1 MKSKSMIWVSAVAIS
16 AALLITGCAG
26 SAHIEKDKSAD
37 FSKYKTYAW
46 VEKPETK
53 EVKKTEKNELAEA
66 NIRNSV
72 NLQLQKIGWK
82 EVNKN
87 PDIMVNY
94 ELLVERTAKEQKDA
108 VYSPSFTRSYYNRY
122 TGRVNTYYYPGQFSG
137 YDTYTTTVKEGT
149 VTVTMIDNKT
159 DRAVWQGWTTSE
171 LNNRKMTGKEIDQSV
186 KTIFKNFDIGK

>member
-1 MKSKSMIWVSAVAIS
+1 MKTKPFNWVTAVALS
-16 AALLITGCAG
+16 AALFVTGCAG

-46 VEKPETK
+46 VEKPETN
-53 EVKKTEKNELAEA
+53 ETKKSRKSELTET

-72 NLQLQKIGWK
+72 NNQLQKIGWK
-82 EVNKN
+82 EVSTN

-94 ELLVERTAKEQKDA
+94 ELLVEKNEKEQKDA
-108 VYSPSFTRSYYNRY
+108 VYSQPFTRSYYNRY
-122 TGRVNTYYYPGQFSG
+122 TGRLNTFYYPSQFQG

-159 DRAVWQGWTTSE
+159 DKAVWQGWTTNE
-171 LNNRKMTGKEIDQSV
+171 IDNRKMTGKEIDQSV
-186 KTIFKNFDIGK
+186 KTIFRKFDGGK

>member
-1 MKSKSMIWVSAVAIS
+1 MKMRSMIWVAAVAMS

-26 SAHIEKDKSAD
+26 TAHIEKDKSAD

-46 VEKPETK
+46 AEKPETN
-53 EVKKTEKNELAEA
+53 EAKKARRNELTEA

-72 NLQLQKIGWK
+72 NQQLQKIGWK
-82 EVNKN
+82 EVDKN

-94 ELLVERTAKEQKDA
+94 ELLVDRTEKEQKDA
-108 VYSPSFTRSYYNRY
+108 VYSPSYTRSYYNRY

-159 DRAVWQGWTTSE
+159 DKAVWQGWVTSE
-171 LNNRKMTGKEIDQSV
+171 IDSRKMTGKEIDQSV
-186 KTIFKNFDIGK
+186 KTIFRKFDAGK

>member
-1 MKSKSMIWVSAVAIS
+1 MKMRSMIWVAAVAMS

-26 SAHIEKDKSAD
+26 TAHIEKDKSAD

-46 VEKPETK
+46 AEKPETN
-53 EVKKTEKNELAEA
+53 EAKKARRNELTEA

-72 NLQLQKIGWK
+72 NQQLQKIGWK
-82 EVNKN
+82 EVDKN

-94 ELLVERTAKEQKDA
+94 ELLVERTEKEQKDA
-108 VYSPSFTRSYYNRY
+108 VYSPSYTRSYYNRY
-122 TGRVNTYYYPGQFSG
+122 TGRVYTYYYPGQFSG

-159 DRAVWQGWTTSE
+159 DKAVWQGWITSE
-171 LNNRKMTGKEIDQSV
+171 IDSRKMTGNEIDQSV
-186 KTIFKNFDIGK
+186 KTIFKKFDAGK

>member
-171 LNNRKMTGKEIDQSV
+171 LNSRKITGKEIDQSV
-186 KTIFKNFDIGK
+186 KTIFKKFDGGK

>member
-1 MKSKSMIWVSAVAIS
+1 MKIRLMIWVSAVAIS
-16 AALLITGCAG
+16 AALLTGCSG
-26 SAHIEKDKSAD
+26 TAHVEQDKSAD

-53 EVKKTEKNELAEA
+53 EAKKTRKNELTEA
-66 NIRNSV
+66 NIRTSV
-72 NLQLQKIGWK
+72 NNQLQKIGWK

-94 ELLVERTAKEQKDA
+94 ELLVERADKEQRDA

-122 TGRVNTYYYPGQFSG
+122 TGRINTFYYPGQFSG

-149 VTVTMIDNKT
+149 VTITMIDNRT
-159 DRAVWQGWTTSE
+159 DKAVWQGWTTSE
-171 LNNRKMTGKEIDQSV
+171 VDSRKMTGKEIDQSV
-186 KTIFKNFDIGK
+186 KTIFKKFDAGK

>member
-1 MKSKSMIWVSAVAIS
+1 MKTKSVIWIAAVALS
-16 AALLITGCAG
+16 ASLLITGCAG
-26 SAHIEKDKSAD
+26 TAHIEKDKSAD

-46 VEKPETK
+46 VEKPESK
-53 EVKKTEKNELAEA
+53 EAKKARRNGLTETNV
-66 NIRNSV
+66 RNSV
-72 NLQLQKIGWK
+72 NEQLQKIGWK

-94 ELLVERTAKEQKDA
+94 ELLVERTEKEQKDA

-149 VTVTMIDNKT
+149 VTITMIDNRT
-159 DRAVWQGWTTSE
+159 DKAVWQGWTTSE
-171 LNNRKMTGKEIDQSV
+171 IDSRKMTGKEIDQSV
-186 KTIFKNFDIGK
+186 KTIFKKFDAGK